1 MCAQPLT
8 GYKIIIALLV
18 RQFKINDLVY
28 GFFSLE
34 IG

>member
-8 GYKIIIALLV
+8 GEKIIALLV
-18 RQFKINDLVY
+18 RQFKITDLV
-28 GFFSLE
+28 SLE